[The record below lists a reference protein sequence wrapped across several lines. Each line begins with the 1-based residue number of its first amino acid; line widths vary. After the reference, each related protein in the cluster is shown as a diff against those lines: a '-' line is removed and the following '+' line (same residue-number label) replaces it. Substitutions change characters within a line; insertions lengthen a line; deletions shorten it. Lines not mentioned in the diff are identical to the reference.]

1 MIFHYTYGLTT
12 PDTEEAILKECA
24 INNSRKAYVLA
35 DDSKFGEISTIKFSG
50 INKCVIITNE
60 KPKDN
65 TYDKKTDIKVVDI

>member
-1 MIFHYTYGLTT
+1 MGIIIEQGLF
-12 PDTEEAILKECA
+12 ILL
-24 INNSRKAYVLA
+24 LA
-35 DDSKFGEISTIKFSG
+35 DDSKFGEISTIKFSD

>member
-1 MIFHYTYGLTT
+1 M
-12 PDTEEAILKECA
+12 C
-24 INNSRKAYVLA
+24 NNSRKAYVLA
-35 DDSKFGEISTIKFSG
+35 DDSKFGEISTIKFSD

>member
-1 MIFHYTYGLTT
+1 MDLLLQIL
-12 PDTEEAILKECA
+12 EEAILKGMR
-24 INNSRKAYVLA
+24 NRSNSRKAYVLA
-35 DDSKFGEISTIKFSG
+35 DDSKFGEISTIKFSD